1 MSLRRRLS
9 IQVAIGLTPLF
20 LLTVVNAAR
29 WQIYLENKA
38 RSNAVSDAR
47 LFSSELGGMIDN
59 SHQLLLAMSK
69 FPVTSSNDAECAAFF
84 KSVIASLP
92 MYQEAAVIDAE
103 GRLHCSTTPIAQ
115 NRDVRDRLYFRDPL
129 TTGKFTINTHTEDGA
144 TAATSIQLSMPYR
157 SADGSLSGVIVLG
170 LNPETM
176 ADSLAGLSW
185 RLHGAVV
192 VVDHRGSMVFAF
204 PRNRNEDAEAIAKA
218 VRANPTSSATVDVNL
233 LPNRPQIVASAPVG
247 ENGFTVLLAEDR
259 NIAVNEGWQITARRL
274 AVGIAALVLGI
285 GGVWIA
291 THFFIVRPI
300 RTLIRVARRRE
311 RGDPAA
317 RFPIFGQMTEFGDLS
332 LALSRMSAKVDELL
346 AQNAMLLRELQHRV
360 MNSLNLLSSIFDMQS
375 RHRLTTDTSR
385 EQLASARNRVV
396 AMGTVY
402 RHLYNSDTVDAIDIS
417 ALLRIV
423 CNESKNAYEGPV
435 KLCIQV
441 DATPLLL
448 SGTNATALA
457 MLTHELITNAVKHAY
472 SEGDSA
478 PISVSLKRLDGG
490 SFEYRFR
497 DRGRGLPG
505 DFEVDKSDSLGML
518 MISATTH
525 QLGGKLTINHVN
537 PGTEF
542 LIELPP
548 EIEQSK
554 AT

>member
-1 MSLRRRLS
+1 
-9 IQVAIGLTPLF
+9 
-20 LLTVVNAAR
+20 
-29 WQIYLENKA
+29 
-38 RSNAVSDAR
+38 
-47 LFSSELGGMIDN
+47 
-59 SHQLLLAMSK
+59 
-69 FPVTSSNDAECAAFF
+69 
-84 KSVIASLP
+84 
-92 MYQEAAVIDAE
+92 
-103 GRLHCSTTPIAQ
+103 
-115 NRDVRDRLYFRDPL
+115 
-129 TTGKFTINTHTEDGA
+129 
-144 TAATSIQLSMPYR
+144 
-157 SADGSLSGVIVLG
+157 
-170 LNPETM
+170 
-176 ADSLAGLSW
+176 
-185 RLHGAVV
+185 
-192 VVDHRGSMVFAF
+192 
-204 PRNRNEDAEAIAKA
+204 
-218 VRANPTSSATVDVNL
+218 
-233 LPNRPQIVASAPVG
+233 
-247 ENGFTVLLAEDR
+247 
-259 NIAVNEGWQITARRL
+259 
-274 AVGIAALVLGI
+274 
-285 GGVWIA
+285 
-291 THFFIVRPI
+291 
-300 RTLIRVARRRE
+300 
-311 RGDPAA
+311 
-317 RFPIFGQMTEFGDLS
+317 
-332 LALSRMSAKVDELL
+332 
-346 AQNAMLLRELQHRV
+346 MLLRELQHRV

>member
-29 WQIYLENKA
+29 WQIYLENEA
-38 RSNAVSDAR
+38 RTNAVSDAR
-47 LFSSELGGMIDN
+47 RFSTELGGMIDN

-69 FPVTSSNDAECAAFF
+69 FPLTSSNDAECAAFF

-92 MYQEAAVIDAE
+92 VYQEAAVIDAD
-103 GRLHCSTTPIAQ
+103 GRFHCSTTPIAP
-115 NRDVRDRLYFRDPL
+115 NRDVRDRLYFREPL
-129 TTGKFTINTHTEDGA
+129 TTGKFTIDTHNEGGA
-144 TAATSIQLSMPYR
+144 TAATSIHLSMPYR

-170 LNPETM
+170 LNPETL
-176 ADSLAGLSW
+176 ADNLAGLSW

-204 PRNRNEDAEAIAKA
+204 PRNRKEDAEAIAKA
-218 VRANPTSSATVDVNL
+218 VRANPASSSTIDVNL
-233 LPNRPQIVASAPVG
+233 LPNRPQIVAFAPVG
-247 ENGFTVLLAEDR
+247 ENGFTVLLVEDR

-311 RGDPAA
+311 GGDPAA
-317 RFPIFGQMTEFGDLS
+317 RFPIFKQMTEFGDLS
-332 LALSRMSAKVDELL
+332 LALSRMSEKVDELL

-360 MNSLNLLSSIFDMQS
+360 MNSLNLLSSIFDMQR
-375 RHRLTTDTSR
+375 RHRLTTDTAR

-402 RHLYNSDTVDAIDIS
+402 RHLYNSDTANAIDMS
-417 ALLRIV
+417 ALLRII
-423 CNESKNAYEGPV
+423 CSESKNAYEGPV

-441 DATPLLL
+441 EAAPLLL

-497 DRGRGLPG
+497 DRGRGLPS
-505 DFEVDKSDSLGML
+505 DFDVDKSDSLGML

-525 QLGGKLTINHVN
+525 QLGGKLTINHLN